1 MKISLQDIFS
11 IPTAVIYYPDLYK
24 SVTSVSIDTR
34 SIKKNS
40 IYVAIKGSNFDGHD
54 FVDEAVKKGAKAI
67 VVRSRKLNRFDHLEL
82 PIISVRN
89 TLDAYA
95 ELAKIWR
102 NKNKAKVISIT
113 GSNGKTS
120 TKEILTHLLSKK
132 YRVHKTHANNN
143 NKIGVPLT
151 MLSALASTD
160 YVVLE
165 HGTNHFGEIEYTAK
179 IAQPDYAMITNI
191 GNSHIQYL
199 GSKEKILS
207 EKSKLFNEVNNNGIV
222 FINNDDALIKRIK
235 KQYANTVT
243 FGFKGRCDVK
253 GKIIGFTEDSRA
265 ILQITH
271 NNKAFDLTLPILGDA
286 GSKNYLAAISIALK
300 IGLSKKDL
308 ISATKSLE
316 FIKGRLQVKEFN
328 EFTIIDD
335 TYNSNPESVRNALT
349 AMKRF
354 KKRKKKIVV
363 FGDMLELGKQSI
375 ELHKSL
381 STDFRKAKIDSV
393 FTIGRQSK
401 NLIDHLTGIK
411 NKLHF
416 SSRKSLNKY
425 LLKMDLSDSVVLVK
439 GSRGMKMD
447 EFVET
452 IENRVK

>member
-24 SVTSVSIDTR
+24 SVSSVSIDTR

-40 IYVAIKGSNFDGHD
+40 IYVAIKGNNFDGHD
-54 FVDEAVKKGAKAI
+54 FVDEAVKKGAKA
-67 VVRSRKLNRFDHLEL
+67 VVVSSRKLNRFDHLEL

-102 NKNKAKVISIT
+102 SKNKAKVISIT

-120 TKEILTHLLSKK
+120 TKEILAHLLSKK
-132 YRVHKTHANNN
+132 YKVHKTHANNN
-143 NKIGVPLT
+143 NQIGVPLT
-151 MLSALASTD
+151 LLSASASTD
-160 YVVLE
+160 YIVLE

-179 IAQPDYAMITNI
+179 IAQPDFAMITNI
-191 GNSHIQYL
+191 GNSHIEYL
-199 GSKEKILS
+199 ESKEKILN
-207 EKSKLFNEVNNNGIV
+207 EKSKLFNEVNNNGVV
-222 FINNDDALIKRIK
+222 FINNDDELIKSVK
-235 KQYANTVT
+235 KQYANRVT

-271 NNKAFDLTLPILGDA
+271 NNKIFDLTLPILGDA
-286 GSKNYLAAISIALK
+286 GPKNFLAALSIALR

-316 FIKGRLQVKEFN
+316 SIKGRLQIKESN

-335 TYNSNPESVRNALT
+335 SYNSNPESVRNALT
-349 AMKRF
+349 AIKRF
-354 KKRKKKIVV
+354 KKRKKKILV

-381 STDFRKAKIDSV
+381 SIDIRKAKIDALL
-393 FTIGRQSK
+393 TIGRQSK
-401 NLIDHLTGIK
+401 KLSDASNGIK
-411 NKLHF
+411 NKIHF
-416 SSRKSLNKY
+416 SNRKSLNKY
-425 LLKMDLSDSVVLVK
+425 LMDMELSDSLVLVK
-439 GSRGMKMD
+439 GSRGMRME